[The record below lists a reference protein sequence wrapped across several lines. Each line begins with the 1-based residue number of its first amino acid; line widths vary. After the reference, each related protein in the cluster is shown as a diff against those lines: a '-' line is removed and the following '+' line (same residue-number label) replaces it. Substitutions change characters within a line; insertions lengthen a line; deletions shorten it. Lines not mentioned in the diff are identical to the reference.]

1 MANLKIAEVIL
12 RERRKKNQTQE
23 ELANALMVSPQAVSN
38 WERGGYP
45 DITLLP
51 RIANYFKITVDELI
65 GNDQATMDE
74 DMIAFGDKFW
84 SNQYTKAE
92 KLKFAK
98 EMYAKYPNN
107 FELMY
112 HLGDAIVKNMDSIS
126 ENIGLLKEIHQK
138 TMTECTDEEYRRASI
153 HRMCFAATDDELEDM
168 IGKSELNWSEA
179 ITIGELREERFVL
192 QERFD
197 EFKRE
202 RNATDLLIFMQ
213 YLGRYNMDY
222 YSSNKAVYQR
232 NFSEPERTIAWEM
245 HKMRLLETFDAA
257 CTEENGV
264 PQAWCGCYAES
275 SLKAAGALIGCGKLD
290 EGFDMLEK
298 SLRLYERWNKISSDE
313 KMTVGNSEIFGNVKI
328 NKDNAK
334 HIVKIFFEDGY
345 KVWTPYLWLFWQ
357 LPGDIYVAMT
367 QWPWFDLVRED
378 KRYIGFLDRAKAMA
392 GL

>member
-12 RERRKKNQTQE
+12 RERRKRKLTQE
-23 ELANALMVSPQAVSN
+23 ELANALTVSPQAVSN

-74 DMIAFGDKFW
+74 DMTAFGDKFW
-84 SNQYTKAE
+84 SNQYSKAE
-92 KLKFAK
+92 KISLAK
-98 EMYAKYPNN
+98 EMYVKYPNN

-126 ENIGLLKEIHQK
+126 ENIDLLKEIHQK
-138 TMTECTDEEYRRASI
+138 TMTECTDEKYRRASI
-153 HRMCFAATDDELEDM
+153 HRMCFVATDDELEDL
-168 IGKSELNWSEA
+168 IGKSEMNWAEA

-197 EFKRE
+197 KFRRE

-222 YSSNKAVYQR
+222 YSSNNAVYRQ
-232 NFSEPERTIAWEM
+232 NFSEPEQTAAWEK
-245 HKMRLLETFDAA
+245 HKIRLLETFDES
-257 CTEENGV
+257 CTEENGI
-264 PQAWCGCYAES
+264 PEAWCGCYAEFY
-275 SLKAAGALIGCGKLD
+275 LKASGALIACGKVE
-290 EGFDMLEK
+290 EGFTMLDK
-298 SLRLYERWNKISSDE
+298 TFGLYERWIKIAPG
-313 KMTVGNSEIFGNVKI
+313 KRMAVGNSAIFGNVTI
-328 NKDNAK
+328 NKDDDK
-334 HIVKIFFEDGY
+334 HIVKIHFEDGH

-357 LPGDIYVAMT
+357 LKGDIYAAMT
-367 QWPWFDLVRED
+367 QWPWFDAVRED
-378 KRYIGFLDRAKAMA
+378 KRYLDYLKRAESMA
-392 GL
+392 NL

>member
-12 RERRKKNQTQE
+12 RERRKRNLTQE
-23 ELANALMVSPQAVSN
+23 ELANALTVSPQAVSN

-84 SNQYTKAE
+84 STQYSKTE
-92 KLKFAK
+92 KLSLAK
-98 EMYAKYPNN
+98 EMYVKYPNN

-126 ENIGLLKEIHQK
+126 ENIDLLKEIHQK

-153 HRMCFAATDDELEDM
+153 HRMCFAATDDELEDL
-168 IGKSELNWSEA
+168 IGKSEMNWAEA

-197 EFKRE
+197 EFRRE

-222 YSSNKAVYQR
+222 YSCNNAVYRQ
-232 NFSEPERTIAWEM
+232 NFSDPKRTAAWEL
-245 HKMRLLETFDAA
+245 HKIRLLEIFDKS
-257 CTEENGV
+257 CTEENGI
-264 PQAWCGCYAES
+264 PEAWCGCYAEFY
-275 SLKAAGALIGCGKLD
+275 LKVSGALIACGKVE
-290 EGFDMLEK
+290 EGFAMLDK
-298 SLRLYERWNKISSDE
+298 TFGLYERWIKIAPGK
-313 KMTVGNSEIFGNVKI
+313 KMAVGNSAIFGNVTI
-328 NKDNAK
+328 NKDDGS
-334 HIVKIFFEDGY
+334 HIVKIYFEDGH

-357 LPGDIYVAMT
+357 LKGDIYVALT
-367 QWPWFDLVRED
+367 QWPWFDAVRED
-378 KRYIGFLDRAKAMA
+378 TRYLDFLKRAKTLAEI
-392 GL
+392 